1 MSTDGSLPRFGVG
14 DSSPRPGSFDEFYRC
29 ERPRLD
35 VFVRR
40 MGATWEEAKDIAQD
54 TMLAAFIHWKE
65 ITNPRAWV
73 RVAAVR
79 KFLRQQE
86 RSRQGTELAYR
97 SEWGVSS
104 CYTPPA
110 TYEETE
116 IVLDAIGKLPSA
128 QRQVMAWSIDGYTP
142 AEIAGILGEN
152 VATVRSNLR
161 HARRQ
166 LAERLI
172 AAQLLSAGGT
182 T

>member
-1 MSTDGSLPRFGVG
+1 MSIDDGLPRFGVG
-14 DSSPRPGSFDEFYRC
+14 DSCPRPGSFEEFYRC

-54 TMLAAFIHWKE
+54 SMVAALLHWKE

-79 KFLRQQE
+79 KFLSQQE
-86 RSRQGTELAYR
+86 RSRHGTELAHR

-110 TYEETE
+110 TFEETE
-116 IVLDAIGKLPSA
+116 LVLDAIGRLPSA
-128 QRQVMAWSIDGYTP
+128 QRQVMAWSIDGYAP
-142 AEIAGILGEN
+142 GEIAGILGEN
-152 VATVRSNLR
+152 AVTVRSNLR
-161 HARRQ
+161 HARRR
-166 LAERLI
+166 LAEWLT
-172 AAQLLSAGGT
+172 AAQLLSGGGT